1 MAGTRATSGISGR
14 YNPTPDEVRLL
25 LRRAAEHPL
34 GTEFL
39 TGGALD
45 AVAATFGVHAF
56 LVEAARRVHAPTLVR
71 HGTGSSNRNRPG

>member
-1 MAGTRATSGISGR
+1 MAGTRATSGIPGT
-14 YNPTPDEVRLL
+14 YNPTPDEVRGL

-56 LVEAARRVHAPTLVR
+56 LVEAARRVDPPTLVR
-71 HGTGSSNRNRPG
+71 RGTSSSDRNPPG